1 MSTSKKNINSIQII
15 NEFFRFCE
23 NLEDHPMSRLY
34 TLNTLQI
41 SMKFSFTDK
50 DSSIERSY
58 DKYHLISFLTTI
70 RQYINKKEIFH
81 PEKLLEAASTH
92 FGPNKSITD
101 FLQESSRILETKLSL
116 PQGMMVN
123 KSNGSLLIDENPYH
137 EIVAAR
143 LYSGAI
149 HSERN
154 IVPRAGS
161 IEEGL
166 ADSHPLA
173 IETLDYLLCSYST
186 AILSNIYSA
195 RRHLADLSDKNR
207 HLAISPRVE
216 GFIDRLNSH
225 ISNSNTNSNK

>member
-1 MSTSKKNINSIQII
+1 MSTSKKDFDPIQII

-34 TLNTLQI
+34 TINTLQI
-41 SMKFSFTDK
+41 GIKFAFTDQ

-81 PEKLLEAASTH
+81 PDRLLQAASSH
-92 FGPNKSITD
+92 FGTHEVITS
-101 FLQESSRILETKLSL
+101 FLQDSSRILETKLSL
-116 PQGMMVN
+116 TQGLLVY
-123 KSNGSLLIDENPYH
+123 KSNGSLLIDKNPYH

-166 ADSHPLA
+166 ADSHPLT

-195 RRHLADLSDKNR
+195 RRHLANLANKNR
-207 HLAISPRVE
+207 HLAIPSR
-216 GFIDRLNSH
+216 IDRFIARLKTHNG
-225 ISNSNTNSNK
+225 TK